1 MLSYHFFGFL
11 WTKNLIMAITMTCIA
26 GAVCDWYRRSLCVA
40 ANRVNPSGAFISR
53 APRYW
58 TLDKE
63 EFGGVGTFP
72 ILGAFWRTM
81 RYHVGSLALGAFIIA
96 VVEFLRA
103 VLAYIDNKTKQLQ
116 EKNKALKI
124 ALKHMF
130 YETVWKVQ
138 FI

>member
-1 MLSYHFFGFL
+1 
-11 WTKNLIMAITMTCIA
+11 MASA
-26 GAVCDWYRRSLCVA
+26 PSRSSA
-40 ANRVNPSGAFISR
+40 RSGGRCAT
-53 APRYW
+53 
-58 TLDKE
+58 TLARWHW
-63 EFGGVGTFP
+63 G
-72 ILGAFWRTM
+72 I
-81 RYHVGSLALGAFIIA
+81 IIA

-124 ALKHMF
+124 AFKVRAAGLGSGSLVAISVRTAKHMF